1 MGDDIQVPEKPKER
15 LAIKRGNVTIMA
27 TQRSPVIHTAVEQV
41 TWQTGQVQI
50 NGIGANRQEALDAL
64 DVSYAKLAEVLAVA
78 E

>member
-1 MGDDIQVPEKPKER
+1 
-15 LAIKRGNVTIMA
+15 
-27 TQRSPVIHTAVEQV
+27 VIHTAVEQV